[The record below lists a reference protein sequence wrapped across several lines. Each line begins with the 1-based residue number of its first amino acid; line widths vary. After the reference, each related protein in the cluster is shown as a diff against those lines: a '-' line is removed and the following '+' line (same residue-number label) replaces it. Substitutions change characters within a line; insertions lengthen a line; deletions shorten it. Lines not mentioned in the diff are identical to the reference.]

1 MSKFFA
7 ICVAASI
14 ALLPAVRGQQASPKP
29 SDRVVGSITAVDQA
43 SKKLTVKEDKTNV
56 EYAVSIADTKTFLK
70 VGTDLNLKNATRLQ
84 PEQMAVG
91 DRVSIRGR
99 KPDPSAPSIEA
110 ASVLVMSATDVEQKH
125 ESEIADWKQRGTAG
139 VVSAI
144 DTAASKL
151 TMTVRTPEGPK
162 PTVVDLQKV
171 SEYTRYSPDNPKT
184 PTESKLAEIQSGD
197 QVRVLGNKNED
208 GSIITAE
215 KVYAGSFRTVAATI
229 KSVSADGKELTL
241 NDLQTKQPVT
251 VALNDESSVRKMPPM
266 MANMLA
272 MRLNPNFKPANGPGG
287 NAATPKTNG
296 ENQPGGPGPGNSGS
310 GGPGGAGPHGPGM
323 RSGDM
328 SQMIERLPKIAVA
341 DLKAGDAVLVSG
353 ATGADKSHLVATN
366 IVAGVEPLF
375 QSAPPRAGQS
385 GPGEGAWNL
394 DMGLPA
400 QP

>member
-1 MSKFFA
+1 MSKFYA
-7 ICVAASI
+7 ICVAVSI
-14 ALLPAVRGQQASPKP
+14 ALLPAVRGQQPSPKP

-43 SKKLTVKEDKTNV
+43 SKKLSVREDKTNV

-70 VGTDLNLKNATRLQ
+70 VGADLNLKNATRLQ

-99 KPDPSAPSIEA
+99 KPDPDAHSIEA
-110 ASVLVMSATDVEQKH
+110 ASVLVMSATDVQQKH
-125 ESEIADWKQRGTAG
+125 ESELADWKQRGTAG
-139 VVSAI
+139 MVSSI

-151 TMTVRTPEGPK
+151 TMSVRTPEGPK
-162 PTVVDLQKV
+162 PIAVDLQKV

-184 PTESKLAEIQSGD
+184 PTESKLAEIQPGD

-208 GSIITAE
+208 GSVISAE
-215 KVYAGSFRTVAATI
+215 KVYSGSFRTVAATI

-251 VALNDESSVRKMPPM
+251 VAINDESSVRKMPPM

-287 NAATPKTNG
+287 NAATPKADG
-296 ENQPGGPGPGNSGS
+296 ENQPGVRGS
-310 GGPGGAGPHGPGM
+310 GGSGGAGPRGRGM

-353 ATGADKSHLVATN
+353 ATAADKSHLVATN